1 MDRDTKASA
10 PSGWSERLLGP
21 IGRLVTALADPAR
34 RERSVVLVLLAYVGI
49 WTLYGTLSKS
59 SQDIHVDMSE
69 MTAWSRELALGYPK
83 HPPLGAW
90 ITRAWFS
97 VFPTA
102 DWAFYLLAMTIAAT
116 ALWIAWRI
124 AGDFLDAEKRVVAL
138 AMLTLVPFFNFHAL
152 KFNANTVLLPLWAS
166 TTLCFIRSVR
176 TRSVT
181 WAALAGFWAAAAMLG
196 KYWSAFLLAGLLL
209 AALADPR
216 RRAYFRSAAP
226 WVTVA
231 VGAVFVAPHVVW
243 LAQHKF
249 GAFTYAVAGHA
260 RSVASATGSALS
272 YLGGAI
278 AYVAL
283 PVLLVL
289 GGARPGRDA
298 VRDTLLPGEPDRR
311 LAAVAFW
318 APLLLPAVAAPF
330 TGIAITSLWSMSAW
344 TLLPVVL
351 LSSPLV
357 VLGRQAVLV
366 TVAVAAALPVVMTA
380 AAPAISI
387 AIHRGGV
394 APAAAHVR
402 LLADRVAHEWR
413 RATDRPLR
421 LVGGNADLA
430 YGAAFYLPD
439 RPVAFPDFSRRT
451 APSVTPARIA
461 REGMAVVCFA
471 ADAACK
477 SAAGAQGVSGRR
489 TEVEVARSHFG
500 TQGRPARYQIT
511 IVPPQP

>member
-1 MDRDTKASA
+1 MDQDTNASEPA
-10 PSGWSERLLGP
+10 GWSERLLRP
-21 IGRLVTALADPAR
+21 IDRLIAALTDPAR

-69 MTAWSRELALGYPK
+69 MVAWSRELALGYPK

-90 ITRAWFS
+90 VTRAWFT
-97 VFPTA
+97 VFPAT
-102 DWAFYLLAMTIAAT
+102 DWAFYLLAMTIVAT
-116 ALWIAWRI
+116 ALWIAWRL
-124 AGDFLDAEKRVVAL
+124 AGDFLDAEKRVAAL
-138 AMLTLVPFFNFHAL
+138 AMLMLVPFFNFHAL
-152 KFNANTVLLPLWAS
+152 KFNANTVLLPLWAA
-166 TTLCFIRSVR
+166 TTLCFIRSIR
-176 TRSVT
+176 TSSLI

-196 KYWSAFLLAGLLL
+196 KYWSVFLLAGLVL

-216 RRAYFRSAAP
+216 RRAYFRSKVP

-231 VGAVFVAPHVVW
+231 VGAAVLAPHVVW
-243 LAQHKF
+243 LALHNF
-249 GAFTYAVAGHA
+249 GAFSYAVAGHA
-260 RSVASATGSALS
+260 RSVANATRSALS
-272 YLGGAI
+272 YIGGVI

-289 GGARPGRDA
+289 GGARPGREA

-318 APLLLPAVAAPF
+318 APLLLPPVVAPF

-344 TLLPVVL
+344 TLMPVVL
-351 LSSPLV
+351 LSSPLME
-357 VLGRQAVLV
+357 LGRRAVLV
-366 TVAVAAALPVVMTA
+366 IVAVAVILPVVLTA

-394 APAAAHVR
+394 PPAAAHVR
-402 LLADRVAHEWR
+402 LLADRIAREWR
-413 RATDRPLR
+413 LATDQPLR

-439 RPVAFPDFSRRT
+439 RPVAFPDFNRRT
-451 APSVTPARIA
+451 APSVTPSRIA
-461 REGMAVVCFA
+461 REGMAVICFA
-471 ADAACK
+471 GDPICTAA
-477 SAAGAQGVSGRR
+477 AARLGPNGRR
-489 TEVEVARSHFG
+489 TQVEVARIHFG
-500 TQGRPARYQIT
+500 TQGRPVRYQIT
-511 IVPPQP
+511 VIPPQP